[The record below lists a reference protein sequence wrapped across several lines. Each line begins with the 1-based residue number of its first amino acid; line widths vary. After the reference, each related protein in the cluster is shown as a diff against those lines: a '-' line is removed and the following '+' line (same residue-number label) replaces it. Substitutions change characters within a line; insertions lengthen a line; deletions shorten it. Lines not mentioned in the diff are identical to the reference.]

1 MNEETFNLD
10 LRKFLKK
17 FGVAAQREIELEVR
31 DAMETGLLKGDE
43 PLSVRARLEIDGI
56 GEVLVVEGIIG
67 LE

>member
-56 GEVLVVEGIIG
+56 GEVLVVEGMIG

>member
-17 FGVAAQREIELEVR
+17 FGVAAQHEIELEVR
-31 DAMETGLLKGDE
+31 DAMETGLLKGNE
-43 PLSVRARLEIDGI
+43 PLSVRARLEIEGI
-56 GEVLVVEGIIG
+56 GEVLVVEGVIG